1 MNFRPVQALL
11 RVLACVAA
19 VALTGQT
26 SPPLTTIRVGLVPSD
41 DITPVLYGV
50 RSGMFKKAG
59 LDVQLF
65 PASSGTAVAQAVIG
79 GSYEVGKSSLV
90 SLMNA
95 HLRGLPLYLIASG
108 AVYDSSAPYAELVVA
123 ADSTYKSGKDLDG
136 KLIGVPALND
146 LNVVVAD
153 GWVDQHGGD
162 SKTLK
167 FLEIPNAAATPALA
181 EHRIDA
187 YVMLYPPLAEAL
199 DTKKIKILG
208 PAYDSVGKHFVF
220 AGWFASKAWADA
232 HPELAKKFAAV
243 LYQSAS
249 YANKHHAETAPMIAD
264 MTKIPVET
272 IERMPRTD
280 GSTSTD
286 PKQIQPLIDAAA
298 KYKLIP
304 ESFPAK
310 DLIWTP
316 QP

>member
-1 MNFRPVQALL
+1 MIFLRAFACAAALVFIL
-11 RVLACVAA
+11 SSSVVAQPA
-19 VALTGQT
+19 
-26 SPPLTTIRVGLVPSD
+26 LTTIKVGLVPSD
-41 DITPVLYGV
+41 DITPVLYAV
-50 RSGMFKKAG
+50 RSGMFKRAG

-65 PASSGTAVAQAVIG
+65 PASSGTAVAQAVVG
-79 GSYEVGKSSLV
+79 GSYEIGKSSLV

-95 HLRGLPLYLIASG
+95 HLRGLPLYLLAAG
-108 AVYDSSAPYAELVVA
+108 GVYDSSAPYAELVIA
-123 ADSTYKSGKDLDG
+123 PDSTYKTGKDLDG

-167 FLEIPNAAATPALA
+167 FLEIPNAAATAALG

-199 DTKKIKILG
+199 DTKKVKILG
-208 PAYDSVGKHFVF
+208 PAYDSVAKHFVF

-232 HPELAKKFAAV
+232 HPELAKKFANV
-243 LYQSAS
+243 LYQSAA

-272 IERMPRTD
+272 IEHMPRTD
-280 GSTSTD
+280 GSTSMN
-286 PKQIQPLIDAAA
+286 PKEIQPLIDAAA

-304 ESFPAK
+304 EVFPAK
-310 DLIWTP
+310 DLIWS
-316 QP
+316 Q